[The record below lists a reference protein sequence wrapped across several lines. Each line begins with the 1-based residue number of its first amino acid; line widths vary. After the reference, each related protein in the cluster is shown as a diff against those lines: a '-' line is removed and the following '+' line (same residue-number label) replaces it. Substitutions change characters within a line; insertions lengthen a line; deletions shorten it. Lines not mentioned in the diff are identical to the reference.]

1 MSLVGHSLDIV
12 WEVIEIDRL
21 SMYVA
26 VGIQSI
32 LIMPQP
38 QENFENYTLE
48 N

>member
-1 MSLVGHSLDIV
+1 
-12 WEVIEIDRL
+12 
-21 SMYVA
+21 MYVA

-48 N
+48 INSGDNLCNNIGL